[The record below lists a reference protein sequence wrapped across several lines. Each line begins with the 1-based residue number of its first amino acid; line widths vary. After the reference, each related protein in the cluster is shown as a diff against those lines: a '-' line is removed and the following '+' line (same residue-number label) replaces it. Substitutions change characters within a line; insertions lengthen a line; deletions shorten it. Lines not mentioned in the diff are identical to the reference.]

1 MQVSKAVPQPDEPRF
16 APATVSDRIDIGIM
30 IKYMLK
36 FDDGVVSGQYQ
47 NVLLDSSTLLCTISQ
62 CSHQTCPECRHA
74 PMNTLFAAQVVEM
87 HLKGVE
93 HERPIA
99 FDLQQ
104 RVYVR
109 TDPQNLVAY
118 YPDEIASTPL

>member
-47 NVLLDSSTLLCTISQ
+47 TFPELL
-62 CSHQTCPECRHA
+62 
-74 PMNTLFAAQVVEM
+74 
-87 HLKGVE
+87 GV
-93 HERPIA
+93 
-99 FDLQQ
+99 Q
-104 RVYVR
+104 
-109 TDPQNLVAY
+109 
-118 YPDEIASTPL
+118 